1 MWRRNSRSTSRRW
14 SEMSRIRFINTI
26 WTEDT
31 IILRPKSSSEK
42 LRRSPSSRSQPL
54 EGQRVTSISPPLP
67 ATRKERWG
75 SGQRRQSHHRTRLTT
90 ALLVMTKPPGEML
103 QPGDPLLNSI
113 SGSESLGARLAL
125 EHGEW
130 LVAIEFIQAQSMSI
144 PSH

>member
-31 IILRPKSSSEK
+31 TTLRPKSSSEK
-42 LRRSPSSRSQPL
+42 LRGSLRSRSRP

-75 SGQRRQSHHRTRLTT
+75 SGQRRQSHHRARLTT
-90 ALLVMTKPPGEML
+90 ALSVMTKPPGEML

-113 SGSESLGARLAL
+113 SGSESLGACRMSL
-125 EHGEW
+125 EHGDRP
-130 LVAIEFIQAQSMSI
+130 VAIEFAQAQSMPI